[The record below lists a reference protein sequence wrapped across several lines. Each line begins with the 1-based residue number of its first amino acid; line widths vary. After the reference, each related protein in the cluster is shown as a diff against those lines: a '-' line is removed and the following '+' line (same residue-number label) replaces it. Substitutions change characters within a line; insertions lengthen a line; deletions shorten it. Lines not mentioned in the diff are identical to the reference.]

1 MRILFTK
8 LLHIGDNLLL
18 TPTLVATKENFPD
31 AEIWV
36 AVRRGTEGILAGCPE
51 IDRIIT
57 TARPEEGRRTWSDFG
72 KDLATLSVIAS
83 TRFDYAFELG
93 DNNRGRVLCAA
104 SRAKIRCTNSY
115 ERPEGIPLSTSWK
128 NLFNRLIT
136 TGHGP
141 VHQVLRD
148 YNAVREILG
157 LPEDPPPMRFA
168 PEAREAMRP
177 TQLEGTITG
186 PYAVVHAATRWAS
199 KSWSLDRWK
208 QVVAELLKR
217 FPQVVISCGPNPREI
232 AEAAMLCEGFQG
244 KALSTQGKLS
254 WAQLASLLSS
264 ASLFVGVDTAAMHLA
279 SAVQCPSVVLFGHPP
294 AYQFRPWK
302 CPHRVVR
309 SKDIMLETERYQL
322 PGEKLMQEIGVPM
335 VTDAVGSILAERAQS
350 SGLEGESRVELR

>member
-18 TPTLVATKENFPD
+18 TPTLVATKEKFPQ

-51 IDRIIT
+51 IDRLVT
-57 TARPEEGRRTWSDFG
+57 TARPEEGRRTWGDFG
-72 KDLATLSVIAS
+72 RDLATLAEIAA
-83 TRFDYAFELG
+83 THFDYAFELG
-93 DNNRGRVLCAA
+93 DNNRGRILAAA

-115 ERPEGIPLSTSWK
+115 ERPEGIPLPSSWK
-128 NLFNRLIT
+128 KRFNHLVT

-148 YNAVREILG
+148 YNAVRETLG

-168 PEAREAMRP
+168 QEAMLP
-177 TQLEGTITG
+177 HALDGVITG

-199 KSWSLDRWK
+199 KSWPQDRWK
-208 QVVAELLKR
+208 QVVAELLHR
-217 FPQVVISCGPNPREI
+217 FPQVLISCGPNPREI
-232 AEAAMLCEGFQG
+232 GEAARFCEGFQG
-244 KALSTQGKLS
+244 KVLSTEGKLS
-254 WAQLASLLSS
+254 WAQLASALDS

-279 SAVQCPSVVLFGHPP
+279 AAVGCPSVVLFGHPP

-309 SKDIMLETERYQL
+309 SRDLMIETERYQL
-322 PGEKLMQEIGVPM
+322 PGEQLMQEISLPM
-335 VTDAVGSILAERAQS
+335 VTEAIETMLAQQA
-350 SGLEGESRVELR
+350 

>member
-18 TPTLVATKENFPD
+18 TPTLVATREKFPQ

-51 IDRIIT
+51 IDRLVT
-57 TARPEEGRRTWSDFG
+57 TARPEEGRRTWGDFG
-72 KDLATLSVIAS
+72 RDLVTLAEIAV
-83 TRFDYAFELG
+83 THFDYAFELG
-93 DNNRGRVLCAA
+93 DNNRGRILAAA
-104 SRAKIRCTNSY
+104 SRAKICCTNSY
-115 ERPEGIPLSTSWK
+115 ERPEGIPLPGSWK
-128 NLFNRLIT
+128 KRFNHLVT

-148 YNAVREILG
+148 YNAVRETLG

-168 PEAREAMRP
+168 QEAMLP
-177 TQLEGTITG
+177 HALDGDITG

-199 KSWSLDRWK
+199 KSWPQDRWK
-208 QVVAELLKR
+208 QVVAELLHR
-217 FPQVVISCGPNPREI
+217 FPQVLISCGPNPREI
-232 AEAAMLCEGFQG
+232 GEAARLCEGFQG
-244 KALSTQGKLS
+244 KVLSTEGKLS
-254 WAQLASLLSS
+254 WAQLASALDS

-279 SAVQCPSVVLFGHPP
+279 AAVGCPSVVLFGHPP

-309 SKDIMLETERYQL
+309 SKDLMIETERYQL
-322 PGEKLMQEIGVPM
+322 PGEQLMQEISLPM
-335 VTDAVGSILAERAQS
+335 VTEAIETMLAEQA
-350 SGLEGESRVELR
+350 

>member
-18 TPTLVATKENFPD
+18 TPTLVATKEKFPQ

-51 IDRIIT
+51 IDRLVT
-57 TARPEEGRRTWSDFG
+57 TARPEEGRRTWGDFG
-72 KDLATLSVIAS
+72 RDLVTLAEIAATH
-83 TRFDYAFELG
+83 FDYAFELG
-93 DNNRGRVLCAA
+93 DNNRGRILATA

-115 ERPEGIPLSTSWK
+115 ERPEGIPLPGSWK
-128 NLFNRLIT
+128 NRFNHLVT

-148 YNAVREILG
+148 YNAVRETLG

-168 PEAREAMRP
+168 QEAMLP
-177 TQLEGTITG
+177 HALNGVITG

-199 KSWSLDRWK
+199 KSWPQDRWK
-208 QVVAELLKR
+208 QVVAELLHR
-217 FPQVVISCGPNPREI
+217 FPQVLISCGPNPREI
-232 AEAAMLCEGFQG
+232 GEAARLCEGFQG
-244 KALSTQGKLS
+244 KVLSTEGKLS
-254 WAQLASLLSS
+254 WAQLASALDS

-279 SAVQCPSVVLFGHPP
+279 AAVGCPSVVLFGHPP

-309 SKDIMLETERYQL
+309 SKDLMIETERYQL
-322 PGEKLMQEIGVPM
+322 PGEQLMQEISLPM
-335 VTDAVGSILAERAQS
+335 VTEAIETMLAQQA
-350 SGLEGESRVELR
+350 

>member
-18 TPTLVATKENFPD
+18 TPTLVATKEKFPQ

-51 IDRIIT
+51 IDRLLT
-57 TARPEEGRRTWSDFG
+57 TARPEEGRRTWGDFSA
-72 KDLATLSVIAS
+72 DLATLALIAS

-93 DNNRGRVLCAA
+93 DNNRGRILVAA

-115 ERPEGIPLSTSWK
+115 ERPEGIPLSGSWK
-128 NLFNRLIT
+128 KRFNHLVT

-148 YNAVREILG
+148 YNAVRDTLT
-157 LPEDPPPMRFA
+157 LPEDPPPMRFV
-168 PEAREAMRP
+168 RKAMRP
-177 TQLEGTITG
+177 SPMEGALNG

-199 KSWSLDRWK
+199 KSWPLDRWK
-208 QVVAELLKR
+208 QVVADLLTR

-232 AEAAMLCEGFQG
+232 AEAAQLCEGFQG
-244 KALSTQGKLS
+244 KVLCTEGKLS
-254 WAQLASLLSS
+254 WAELASVLGS

-279 SAVQCPSVVLFGHPP
+279 AAVQCPSVILFGHPP
-294 AYQFRPWK
+294 VYQFRPWK
-302 CPHRVVR
+302 CPHRIVR
-309 SKDIMLETERYQL
+309 SKDSMIETERYQL
-322 PGEKLMQEIGVPM
+322 PGEQLMQEISLSI
-335 VTDAVGSILAERAQS
+335 VTEAIESMLAKQS
-350 SGLEGESRVELR
+350 

>member
-18 TPTLVATKENFPD
+18 TPTLVATKEKFPD
-31 AEIWV
+31 SEIWV

-51 IDRIIT
+51 IDRIVT

-72 KDLATLSVIAS
+72 RDLLTLAEIAS

-93 DNNRGRVLCAA
+93 DNNRGRILTTA

-128 NLFNRLIT
+128 KRFNRLIT

-141 VHQVLRD
+141 VHQVRRD
-148 YNAVREILG
+148 YNAVRETLG
-157 LPEDPPPMRFA
+157 LPEEPPPMRFV
-168 PEAREAMRP
+168 REAMRP
-177 TQLEGTITG
+177 SQMEGALKG
-186 PYAVVHAATRWAS
+186 PLKDPLQGASSGSYAVVHAATRWAS
-199 KSWSLDRWK
+199 KSWPLDRWK
-208 QVVAELLKR
+208 QVIAALLKR
-217 FPQVVISCGPNPREI
+217 FPQVMISCGPSPREI
-232 AEAAMLCEGFQG
+232 AEAAILCEGFEG
-244 KALSTQGKLS
+244 RVLSTEGKLS
-254 WAQLASLLSS
+254 WAQLATLLGS

-294 AYQFRPWK
+294 AYQFQPWK

-309 SKDIMLETERYQL
+309 SKDTMLETERYKL
-322 PGEKLMQEIGVPM
+322 PGEQLMQEISVLM
-335 VTDAVGSILAERAQS
+335 VTDAVGSILAERA
-350 SGLEGESRVELR
+350 

>member
-18 TPTLVATKENFPD
+18 TPTLVATKEKFPQ

-51 IDRIIT
+51 INRLVT
-57 TARPEEGRRTWSDFG
+57 TARPEEGRRTWGDFG
-72 KDLATLSVIAS
+72 ADLATLALIAS

-93 DNNRGRVLCAA
+93 DNNRGRILIAA

-115 ERPEGIPLSTSWK
+115 ERPEGIPLSGSWK
-128 NLFNRLIT
+128 KCFNHLVT

-148 YNAVREILG
+148 YNAVRDTLT
-157 LPEDPPPMRFA
+157 LPEDPPPMRFV
-168 PEAREAMRP
+168 RKAMRP
-177 TQLEGTITG
+177 SPMEGALKG

-199 KSWSLDRWK
+199 KSWPLDRWK
-208 QVVAELLKR
+208 HVVSDLLTR

-232 AEAAMLCEGFQG
+232 TEAAQLCEGFQG
-244 KALSTQGKLS
+244 KVLSTEGKLS
-254 WAQLASLLSS
+254 WAELASVLGS

-279 SAVQCPSVVLFGHPP
+279 AAVQCPSVILFGHPP
-294 AYQFRPWK
+294 AYQFLPWK
-302 CPHRVVR
+302 CPHRIVR
-309 SKDIMLETERYQL
+309 SKDSMIETERYQL
-322 PGEKLMQEIGVPM
+322 PGEQLMQEISLSM
-335 VTDAVGSILAERAQS
+335 VTEAIESMLAKQA
-350 SGLEGESRVELR
+350 

>member
-1 MRILFTK
+1 MPMRILFTK

-18 TPTLVATKENFPD
+18 TPTLVATKEKFPN

-57 TARPEEGRRTWSDFG
+57 TARPEEGHRTRSDFG
-72 KDLATLSVIAS
+72 KDLVTLAVIAG

-93 DNNRGRVLCAA
+93 DNNRGRVLCTA

-128 NLFNRLIT
+128 KRFNRLIM

-148 YNAVREILG
+148 YNAVRATLD
-157 LPEDPPPMRFA
+157 LPEEPPPMRFA
-168 PEAREAMRP
+168 REAMRAS
-177 TQLEGTITG
+177 QMEGALEGAITG
-186 PYAVVHAATRWAS
+186 SFATVHAATRWFS
-199 KSWSLDRWK
+199 KSWPLDRWK
-208 QVVAELLKR
+208 QVVAELLTR

-232 AEAAMLCEGFQG
+232 AEAKIFCEGFEG
-244 KALSTQGKLS
+244 KVLSTKGKLS
-254 WAQLASLLSS
+254 WTQLAALLGS

-279 SAVQCPSVVLFGHPP
+279 AAVQCPSVVLFAHPP

-309 SKDIMLETERYQL
+309 SKDSMVETERYQL
-322 PGEKLMQEIGVPM
+322 PGEQLMQEISVPM
-335 VTDAVGSILAERAQS
+335 VTDAVDSILAEQVSA
-350 SGLEGESRVELR
+350 